1 MNNINNSFK
10 TLEAKWEADLPPE
23 LERRVANQTSNFSV
37 FGRVVELFM
46 PNALQ
51 AAAHIIG
58 GGPAGDDGPHTQVF
72 PGRRPEPE
80 DWPDWR
86 TAPKKF

>member
-1 MNNINNSFK
+1 MSNVNNSFK
-10 TLEAKWEADLPPE
+10 TLEAKWEAGLPPE
-23 LERRVANQTSNFSV
+23 LERRISSQTTNFAV

-58 GGPAGDDGPHTQVF
+58 GGSGDEGPHAPSH

-80 DWPDWR
+80 EWPDWR
-86 TAPKKF
+86 TAPKQF